1 LASALPPPRKRVE
14 VDAAAITAN
23 TAALK
28 RHIGP
33 GVELMAMVKSNGYGH
48 GLGNAAA
55 AAVAGGATWLGVAST
70 TEAFEA
76 CAFGVPV
83 LVVGRAD
90 PGSEEALA
98 GAGIHTTVFDAD
110 GVAATADAAAR
121 SGRRAAVHLKVD
133 TGMGRL
139 GVRPH
144 ELTPLLELLDEQEQ
158 HIEIAGVFTNFAD
171 SDGADLAFTEEQHAR
186 FDDVIRSVRLVAPAA
201 RAHCSNSA
209 ALLRAPHMH
218 HDLVRPGLALYG
230 YPPAVAPD
238 VVALRPAMTALAP
251 VTQVKTVTAGT
262 PVGYGRTWTAP
273 RETRVA
279 TVAAGYADGVLRALS
294 NTGTVL
300 VGGCRCPIVGRVS
313 MDQLCV
319 DVGGVDTRVRPGDDA
334 VLFGEQGSA
343 RLGADEVAAA
353 AGTIEREIL
362 TAVPDRIPRVVNTER
377 GRTATAGDKTP

>member
-1 LASALPPPRKRVE
+1 MPSAAPPPRKRVE

-23 TAALK
+23 TAALV
-28 RHIGP
+28 RHVGP
-33 GVELMAMVKSNGYGH
+33 GVRVMAMVKSNGYGH
-48 GLGNAAA
+48 GLAHAARA
-55 AAVAGGATWLGVAST
+55 AIEGGATWLGVAST

-76 CAFGVPV
+76 CSFGVPV

-98 GAGIHTTVFDAD
+98 GAGVHMTVFDVD
-110 GVAATADAAAR
+110 GVAATAAAVAR
-121 SGRRAAVHLKVD
+121 SGRRSAVHIKVD

-139 GVRPH
+139 GVRPD
-144 ELTPLLELLDEQEQ
+144 ELAGLLDRLDEQAQ
-158 HIEIAGVFTNFAD
+158 HVEVAAVFTNFAD
-171 SDGADLAFTEEQHAR
+171 SDASDLAFTEEQHAR
-186 FDDVIRSVRLVAPAA
+186 FVAAVDKVRLVAPTAL
-201 RAHCSNSA
+201 AHCSNSG

-218 HDLVRPGLALYG
+218 HDLVRPGLALFG

-238 VVALRPAMTALAP
+238 VVTLRPAMTSLAP
-251 VTQVKTVTAGT
+251 VTQVKTVAAGT
-262 PVGYGRTWTAP
+262 PVGYGRTWRAP

-319 DVGGVDTRVRPGDDA
+319 DVGGVEGTVRPGDDA
-334 VLFGEQGSA
+334 VLFGAQGDVH
-343 RLGADEVAAA
+343 LGADEVAAA

-362 TAVPDRIPRVVNTER
+362 TAVPDRVPRVLVR
-377 GRTATAGDKTP
+377 RLPA

>member
-1 LASALPPPRKRVE
+1 
-14 VDAAAITAN
+14 
-23 TAALK
+23 
-28 RHIGP
+28 
-33 GVELMAMVKSNGYGH
+33 MVKSNGYGH
-48 GLGNAAA
+48 GLAHAAR
-55 AAVAGGATWLGVAST
+55 AAVEGGATWLGVAST
-70 TEAFEA
+70 TEALEA

-98 GAGIHTTVFDAD
+98 GAGVHMTVFDFD
-110 GVAATADAAAR
+110 GIAATAAAAA
-121 SGRRAAVHLKVD
+121 GAGLRASVHVKVD

-139 GVRPH
+139 GVRPD
-144 ELTPLLELLDEQEQ
+144 ELKGLLDLLDEQAQ
-158 HIEIAGVFTNFAD
+158 HVEVAGVFTNFAD
-171 SDGADLAFTEEQHAR
+171 SDAGDLDFTESQHAR
-186 FDDVIRSVRLVAPAA
+186 FVDAVAAVRLVAPGA
-201 RAHCSNSA
+201 RAHCSNSG

-230 YPPAVAPD
+230 YPPATAPD

-251 VTQVKTVTAGT
+251 VTQVKTVPAGT
-262 PVGYGRTWTAP
+262 SVGYGRTWTAP

-294 NTGTVL
+294 NVGTVL

-319 DVGGVDTRVRPGDDA
+319 DVGGVEATVRPGDDA
-334 VLFGEQGSA
+334 VLFGAQGDA
-343 RLGADEVAAA
+343 HLGADEVATA

-362 TAVPDRIPRVVNTER
+362 TAVPDRVPRIAIR
-377 GRTATAGDKTP
+377 PS

>member
-1 LASALPPPRKRVE
+1 LASPPAPRKRVE
-14 VDAAAITAN
+14 VDADAIAAN
-23 TAALK
+23 TAALV
-28 RHIGP
+28 RHVGP

-48 GLGNAAA
+48 GLAHAAHA
-55 AAVAGGATWLGVAST
+55 AIAGGATWLGVAST
-70 TEAFEA
+70 AEAFEV
-76 CAFGVPV
+76 CGFGVPV

-90 PGSEEALA
+90 PGTEEMLVDA
-98 GAGIHTTVFDAD
+98 GVQTTVFDAD
-110 GVAATADAAAR
+110 GVAATAAAAAR
-121 SGRRAAVHLKVD
+121 ARRRAAVHVKVD

-144 ELTPLLELLDEQEQ
+144 ELAPLLDLLDEQEQ
-158 HIEIAGVFTNFAD
+158 HVEVAGVFTNFAD
-171 SDGADLAFTEEQHAR
+171 ADGPDLTFTEEQHTR
-186 FDDVIRSVRLVAPAA
+186 FEDAVRSVRAVAPDA

-209 ALLRAPHMH
+209 AILRAPHMH

-230 YPPAVAPD
+230 YPPSVAPD

-251 VTQVKTVTAGT
+251 VTQVKTVDAGT

-273 RETRVA
+273 HETRVA

-319 DVGGVDTRVRPGDDA
+319 DVGGVEAPVHPGDDA
-334 VLFGEQGSA
+334 VLVGEQGAA

-362 TAVPDRIPRVVNTER
+362 TAIPDRIPRVLR
-377 GRTATAGDKTP
+377 